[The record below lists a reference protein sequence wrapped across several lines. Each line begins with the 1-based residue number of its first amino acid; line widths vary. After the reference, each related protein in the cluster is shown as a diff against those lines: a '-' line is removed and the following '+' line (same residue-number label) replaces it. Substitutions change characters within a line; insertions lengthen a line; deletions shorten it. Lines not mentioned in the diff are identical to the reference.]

1 MSYTLSINNLEI
13 SVKNLIGY
21 KKIISDFNLTLQ
33 PGRKLGIVGES
44 GSGKTLSM
52 LALSRL
58 LPSQIEV
65 TGGSIFFNDKNLNTM
80 EKKEFHREF
89 SGKKISMIFQEPMT
103 ALNPVYTIGKQL
115 RQAFLIHNKG
125 ISKKLSEERAR
136 SMLDAVKLNRIE
148 ERMRQYPHQLSGGQ
162 RQRVLIALALINEP
176 EILIA
181 DEPTTALD
189 VTVQKE
195 ILELINELCLN
206 FKMSLIFISHD
217 LGVISKVSDEIIVMK
232 DGKIIEE
239 GITKK
244 ILKSPKKDYTLGLLK
259 CLWKLEKGNPSLYTD
274 KKVPFIEVKNIKKE
288 YQLPNR
294 LFSKRKKLSA
304 VEDVSFSV
312 FKGDS
317 VAIVGESGSGKTT
330 IAKII
335 NGLEYPDSGEILIN
349 NCPINKIDLFKRA
362 RLIQPIFQDPYS
374 TLNPNHTIGYV
385 ISRPLIIQKRFSSKE
400 IYQNAIKML
409 KLVELPDTFF
419 YRFPNQLSGGQRQRV
434 SIARALILEPQ
445 LLICDEPTS
454 ALDVT
459 IQDQIL
465 DLLENLKKKL
475 SITIIIISHD
485 ISVVKYLSKRIFVIK
500 DGKIVE
506 SGFTKDVLENPQ
518 SSYTKELLSSVFRIF
533 PPKRNFIKKLKI
545 LNKHDDIKYEKK

>member
-1 MSYTLSINNLEI
+1 MNYSLSINNLEI

-21 KKIISDFNLTLQ
+21 KKIVSDFNLTLQ

-52 LALSRL
+52 LAISRL

-65 TGGSIFFNDKNLNTM
+65 TGGSIFFHNKNLNTM
-80 EKKEFHREF
+80 GKNEFHREF

-115 RQAFLIHNKG
+115 RKAFLIHNKG

-136 SMLDAVKLNRIE
+136 AMLDAVKLNRIE
-148 ERMRQYPHQLSGGQ
+148 ERLRQYPHQLSGGQ

-304 VEDVSFSV
+304 VEDISFSV
-312 FKGDS
+312 FKGES

-349 NCPINKIDLFKRA
+349 NLPINKIDFFERA

-385 ISRPLIIQKRFSSKE
+385 ISRPLIIQNRYSSKE
-400 IYQNAIKML
+400 IYRNAIKML

-434 SIARALILEPQ
+434 SIARALILEPK

-485 ISVVKYLSKRIFVIK
+485 ISVVKYLSNRILVIK

-506 SGFTKDVLENPQ
+506 SGITKEVLENPQ
-518 SSYTKELLSSVFRIF
+518 SSYTKKLLSSVFRIF
-533 PPKRNFIKKLKI
+533 PPKRDLIN
-545 LNKHDDIKYEKK
+545 

>member
-1 MSYTLSINNLEI
+1 MSYSLIINNLEI
-13 SVKNLIGY
+13 SVKSLIGY
-21 KKIISDFNLTLQ
+21 KKIVSDFNLTLH

-52 LALSRL
+52 LALNRL

-65 TGGSIFFNDKNLNTM
+65 TGGSIFFNNKNLNTM

-274 KKVPFIEVKNIKKE
+274 KKVPFIEVKNINKE

-312 FKGDS
+312 FKGES

-349 NCPINKIDLFKRA
+349 NCPINKIDLFERA

-485 ISVVKYLSKRIFVIK
+485 ISVVKYLSKRILVIK

-506 SGFTKDVLENPQ
+506 SGFTKEVLENPQ

-533 PPKRNFIKKLKI
+533 PPKRNFI
-545 LNKHDDIKYEKK
+545 N

>member
-1 MSYTLSINNLEI
+1 MSYSLSINNLEI

-21 KKIISDFNLTLQ
+21 KKIVSDFNLTLQ

-259 CLWKLEKGNPSLYTD
+259 CLWKLEKGNPSLYID

-533 PPKRNFIKKLKI
+533 PPKRNFI
-545 LNKHDDIKYEKK
+545 N

>member
-1 MSYTLSINNLEI
+1 MSYSLIINNLEI
-13 SVKNLIGY
+13 SVKSLIGY
-21 KKIISDFNLTLQ
+21 KKIVSDFNLTLH

-52 LALSRL
+52 LALNRL

-65 TGGSIFFNDKNLNTM
+65 TGGSIFFNNKNLNNM
-80 EKKEFHREF
+80 EKKEFYREF

-239 GITKK
+239 GLTKK

-274 KKVPFIEVKNIKKE
+274 KEVPFIEVKNINKE

-349 NCPINKIDLFKRA
+349 NSPINKIDLFERA

-485 ISVVKYLSKRIFVIK
+485 ISVVKYLSKRILVIK

-506 SGFTKDVLENPQ
+506 SGFTKEVLENPQ

-533 PPKRNFIKKLKI
+533 PPKRNFI
-545 LNKHDDIKYEKK
+545 N

>member
-1 MSYTLSINNLEI
+1 MSYSLSINNLEI
-13 SVKNLIGY
+13 SVKSLIGY
-21 KKIISDFNLTLQ
+21 KKIVSDFNLTLH

-52 LALSRL
+52 LALNRL

-65 TGGSIFFNDKNLNTM
+65 TGGSIFFNNKNLNNM

-239 GITKK
+239 GLTKK

-274 KKVPFIEVKNIKKE
+274 KEVPFIEVKNINKE

-312 FKGDS
+312 FKGES

-349 NCPINKIDLFKRA
+349 NCPINKIDLFERA

-485 ISVVKYLSKRIFVIK
+485 ISVVKYLSKRILVIK

-506 SGFTKDVLENPQ
+506 SGFTKEVLENPQ

-533 PPKRNFIKKLKI
+533 PPKRNFI
-545 LNKHDDIKYEKK
+545 N

>member
-1 MSYTLSINNLEI
+1 MSYSLIINNLEI
-13 SVKNLIGY
+13 SVKSLIGY
-21 KKIISDFNLTLQ
+21 KKIVSDFNLTLH

-52 LALSRL
+52 LALNRL

-65 TGGSIFFNDKNLNTM
+65 TGGSIFFNNKNLNNM
-80 EKKEFHREF
+80 EKKEFYREF

-239 GITKK
+239 GLTKK
-244 ILKSPKKDYTLGLLK
+244 ILKSPKKDYTSGLLK

-274 KKVPFIEVKNIKKE
+274 KEVPFIEVKNINKE

-349 NCPINKIDLFKRA
+349 NCPINKIDLFERA

-485 ISVVKYLSKRIFVIK
+485 ISVVKYLSKRILVIK

-506 SGFTKDVLENPQ
+506 SGFTKEVLENPQ

-533 PPKRNFIKKLKI
+533 PPKRNFI
-545 LNKHDDIKYEKK
+545 N

>member
-1 MSYTLSINNLEI
+1 MSYSLIINNLEI
-13 SVKNLIGY
+13 SVKSLIGY
-21 KKIISDFNLTLQ
+21 KKIVSDFNLTLH

-52 LALSRL
+52 LALNRL

-65 TGGSIFFNDKNLNTM
+65 TGGSIFFNNKNLNNM
-80 EKKEFHREF
+80 EKKEFYREF

-239 GITKK
+239 GLTKK

-274 KKVPFIEVKNIKKE
+274 KEVPFIEVKNINKE

-312 FKGDS
+312 FKGES

-485 ISVVKYLSKRIFVIK
+485 ISVVKYLSKRILVIK

-506 SGFTKDVLENPQ
+506 SGFTKEVLENPQ

-533 PPKRNFIKKLKI
+533 PPKRNFI
-545 LNKHDDIKYEKK
+545 N

>member
-1 MSYTLSINNLEI
+1 MSYSLIINNLEI
-13 SVKNLIGY
+13 SVKSLIGY
-21 KKIISDFNLTLQ
+21 KKIVSDFNLTLN

-52 LALSRL
+52 LALNRL

-65 TGGSIFFNDKNLNTM
+65 TGGSIFFNNKNLNNM
-80 EKKEFHREF
+80 EKKEFYREF

-239 GITKK
+239 GLTKK

-274 KKVPFIEVKNIKKE
+274 KKVPFIEVKNINKE

-349 NCPINKIDLFKRA
+349 NCPINKIDLFERA

-400 IYQNAIKML
+400 IYHNAIKML
-409 KLVELPDTFF
+409 KLVELPATFF

-485 ISVVKYLSKRIFVIK
+485 ISVVKYLSKRILVIK

-506 SGFTKDVLENPQ
+506 SGFTKEVLENPQ

-533 PPKRNFIKKLKI
+533 PPKRNFI
-545 LNKHDDIKYEKK
+545 N

>member
-1 MSYTLSINNLEI
+1 MSYSLIINNLEI
-13 SVKNLIGY
+13 SVKSLIGY
-21 KKIISDFNLTLQ
+21 KKIVSDFNLTLH

-52 LALSRL
+52 LALNRL

-65 TGGSIFFNDKNLNTM
+65 TGGSIFFNNKNLNNM
-80 EKKEFHREF
+80 EKKEFYREF

-239 GITKK
+239 GLTKK

-274 KKVPFIEVKNIKKE
+274 KEVPFIEVKNIKKE

-312 FKGDS
+312 FKGES

-349 NCPINKIDLFKRA
+349 NCPINKIDLFERA

-485 ISVVKYLSKRIFVIK
+485 ISVVKYLSKRILVIK

-533 PPKRNFIKKLKI
+533 PPKRNFI
-545 LNKHDDIKYEKK
+545 N

>member
-1 MSYTLSINNLEI
+1 MSYSLSINNLEI

-21 KKIISDFNLTLQ
+21 KKIVSDFNLTLH

-274 KKVPFIEVKNIKKE
+274 KEVPFIEVKNINKE

-485 ISVVKYLSKRIFVIK
+485 ISVVKYLSKRILVIK

-506 SGFTKDVLENPQ
+506 SGFTKEVLENPQ

-533 PPKRNFIKKLKI
+533 PPKRNFI
-545 LNKHDDIKYEKK
+545 N

>member
-125 ISKKLSEERAR
+125 ISKKLSEKRAR

-239 GITKK
+239 GLTKK

-274 KKVPFIEVKNIKKE
+274 KEVPFIEVKNINKE

-312 FKGDS
+312 FKGES

-349 NCPINKIDLFKRA
+349 NCPINKIDLFERA

-485 ISVVKYLSKRIFVIK
+485 ISVVKYLSKRILVIK

-533 PPKRNFIKKLKI
+533 PPKRNFI
-545 LNKHDDIKYEKK
+545 N

>member
-1 MSYTLSINNLEI
+1 MSYSLIINNLEI
-13 SVKNLIGY
+13 SVKSLIGY
-21 KKIISDFNLTLQ
+21 KKIVSDFNLTLN

-52 LALSRL
+52 LALNRL

-65 TGGSIFFNDKNLNTM
+65 TGGSIFFNNKNLNNM
-80 EKKEFHREF
+80 EKKEFYREF

-239 GITKK
+239 GLTKK

-274 KKVPFIEVKNIKKE
+274 KEVPFIEVKNINKE

-312 FKGDS
+312 FKGES

-349 NCPINKIDLFKRA
+349 NCPINKIDLFERA

-409 KLVELPDTFF
+409 KLVELPATFF

-485 ISVVKYLSKRIFVIK
+485 ISVVKYLSKRILVIK

-506 SGFTKDVLENPQ
+506 SGFTKEVLENPQ

-533 PPKRNFIKKLKI
+533 PPKRNFI
-545 LNKHDDIKYEKK
+545 N

>member
-1 MSYTLSINNLEI
+1 MSYSLIINNLEI
-13 SVKNLIGY
+13 SVKSLIGY
-21 KKIISDFNLTLQ
+21 KKIVSDFNLTLH

-52 LALSRL
+52 LALNRL

-65 TGGSIFFNDKNLNTM
+65 TGGSIFFNNKNLNNM
-80 EKKEFHREF
+80 EKKEFYREF

-274 KKVPFIEVKNIKKE
+274 KEVPFIEVKNINKE

-312 FKGDS
+312 FKGES

-349 NCPINKIDLFKRA
+349 NCPINKIDLFERA

-485 ISVVKYLSKRIFVIK
+485 ISVVKYLSKRILVIK

-506 SGFTKDVLENPQ
+506 SGFTKEVLENPQ

-533 PPKRNFIKKLKI
+533 PPKRNFI
-545 LNKHDDIKYEKK
+545 N

>member
-1 MSYTLSINNLEI
+1 MSYSLIINNLEI
-13 SVKNLIGY
+13 SVKSLIGY
-21 KKIISDFNLTLQ
+21 KKIVSDFNLTLN

-52 LALSRL
+52 LALTRL

-65 TGGSIFFNDKNLNTM
+65 TGGSIFFNNKNLNNM
-80 EKKEFHREF
+80 EKKEFYREF

-239 GITKK
+239 GLTKK

-274 KKVPFIEVKNIKKE
+274 KKVPFIEVKNINKE

-312 FKGDS
+312 FKGES

-349 NCPINKIDLFKRA
+349 NCPINKIDLFERA

-400 IYQNAIKML
+400 IYHNAIKML
-409 KLVELPDTFF
+409 KLVELPATFF

-485 ISVVKYLSKRIFVIK
+485 ISVVKYLSKRILVIK

-506 SGFTKDVLENPQ
+506 SGFTKEVLENPQ

-533 PPKRNFIKKLKI
+533 PPKRNFI
-545 LNKHDDIKYEKK
+545 N

>member
-1 MSYTLSINNLEI
+1 MSYSLIINNLEI
-13 SVKNLIGY
+13 SVKSLIGY
-21 KKIISDFNLTLQ
+21 KKIVSDFNLTLH

-52 LALSRL
+52 LALTRL

-65 TGGSIFFNDKNLNTM
+65 TGGSIFFNNKNLNNM

-239 GITKK
+239 GLTKK

-274 KKVPFIEVKNIKKE
+274 KEVPFIEVKNINKE

-349 NCPINKIDLFKRA
+349 NYPINKIDLFERA

-485 ISVVKYLSKRIFVIK
+485 ISVVKYLSKRILVIK

-506 SGFTKDVLENPQ
+506 SGFTKEVLENPQ

-533 PPKRNFIKKLKI
+533 PPKRNFI
-545 LNKHDDIKYEKK
+545 N